1 MVACAFA
8 GVHADVHAFARA
20 RARKFVR
27 ALAFVRVHAFVFACR
42 RENVGVTGSE

>member
-27 ALAFVRVHAFVFACR
+27 ALAFVRVHARECR
-42 RENVGVTGSE
+42 SDRVGVTRSE